1 MAIEQFLWKYPNE
14 MLSNERII
22 FRDNTRGNP
31 YNKIT
36 IIPPKFQNLDKLNIN
51 PEIIGNMTKN
61 IYEKKKIKN
70 ILKLKVF

>member
-1 MAIEQFLWKYPNE
+1 

-51 PEIIGNMTKN
+51 PEIIGNMIKN

-70 ILKLKVF
+70 ILKLKMF